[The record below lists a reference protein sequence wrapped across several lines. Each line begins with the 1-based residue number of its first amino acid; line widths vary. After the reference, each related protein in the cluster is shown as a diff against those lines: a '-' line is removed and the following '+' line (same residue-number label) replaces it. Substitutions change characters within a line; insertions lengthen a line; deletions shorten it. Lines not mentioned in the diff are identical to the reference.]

1 MKKQF
6 YEELLQDVHRDFD
19 RRREERRSYELQ
31 WRLNMNFLL
40 GNQYTEISPR
50 GEIEDVGKQYF
61 WQEREV
67 YNHIAPIMETR
78 IAKLTRVDADVSVR
92 PSSNDDE
99 DINTARL
106 STKILKAVSEEKNLK
121 ALRAEANAWSEVCG
135 TVFYKVGWDNSTGR
149 TIGVKN
155 KKTIKEGDVQI
166 SVCPPYEIYPDS
178 LNCAKVSDCRSIIHA
193 KAYDIAYIKDIWGED
208 VTAEEVD
215 VFSMDNSDVLG
226 GLGYTATV
234 PKMSSSKKSN
244 HAIVIERYTAPT
256 KDRPLGRLT
265 IVASDKILYD
275 GDLPYINGV
284 GGERTFPFVRQ
295 TSVLIPGAFFGV
307 SVIERSIPVQRAFN
321 AIKNRKHEFI
331 NRISMGVLAVEDGS
345 VDTDNLE
352 EEGLSP
358 GKILIYRQGSTP
370 PRLLDG
376 GSLPNDFL
384 YEEERLLK
392 EFTSISGVSETMQY
406 SSVPTLN
413 ASGKA
418 INLLLEQDDTRMIGS
433 ADSIRSAM
441 KELSSQILRL
451 YKQFA
456 GGTRLKRHSGEN
468 GDIEVFYFSRADIDV
483 DYIVFETGAEALY
496 SPESRR
502 NTLIEMY
509 KMGLLHDENGNLT
522 PRAKSKL
529 VEALG
534 FSLPDLATDVTE
546 VHHKV
551 AVSENMSLLRGD
563 GATVN
568 EFDDHKLHI
577 EEHTKAL
584 ISHRD
589 NEAIDRHIREHIAYQ
604 DINSVKEI
612 QNEQQ

>member
-1 MKKQF
+1 
-6 YEELLQDVHRDFD
+6 
-19 RRREERRSYELQ
+19 
-31 WRLNMNFLL
+31 
-40 GNQYTEISPR
+40 
-50 GEIEDVGKQYF
+50 
-61 WQEREV
+61 
-67 YNHIAPIMETR
+67 
-78 IAKLTRVDADVSVR
+78 
-92 PSSNDDE
+92 
-99 DINTARL
+99 
-106 STKILKAVSEEKNLK
+106 
-121 ALRAEANAWSEVCG
+121 
-135 TVFYKVGWDNSTGR
+135 
-149 TIGVKN
+149 
-155 KKTIKEGDVQI
+155 
-166 SVCPPYEIYPDS
+166 
-178 LNCAKVSDCRSIIHA
+178 
-193 KAYDIAYIKDIWGED
+193 
-208 VTAEEVD
+208 
-215 VFSMDNSDVLG
+215 
-226 GLGYTATV
+226 
-234 PKMSSSKKSN
+234 
-244 HAIVIERYTAPT
+244 
-256 KDRPLGRLT
+256 
-265 IVASDKILYD
+265 
-275 GDLPYINGV
+275 
-284 GGERTFPFVRQ
+284 
-295 TSVLIPGAFFGV
+295 VLIPGAFFGV

-433 ADSIRSAM
+433 ADSIRNAM
-441 KELSSQILRL
+441 KELASQILRL

-456 GGTRLKRHSGEN
+456 GGTRLKRHGGEN

-568 EFDDHKLHI
+568 EFDDHKLHV